1 LDTTIRQL
9 EKDDDRDSFDCGVDS
24 LNAWLKQM
32 AGQNHRKR
40 LSRTYVM
47 ARADDPQKVIG
58 YYSLMAI
65 SAETEGLPS
74 KKRLPE
80 KVSAVLLAR
89 LALDKN
95 KKYRGQGLGESLLMH
110 ALHTTLEA
118 SNLIGV
124 HCVIVDA
131 LNEDVA
137 KKFYMPYGFEP
148 FEDEPLRLV
157 LLLETLKDT

>member
-1 LDTTIRQL
+1 MNTTIRQL
-9 EKDDDRDSFDCGVDS
+9 ETDDDRNSFDCGVES

-32 AGQNHRKR
+32 AGQNDRKR
-40 LSRTYVM
+40 FTRTYVM
-47 ARADDPQKVIG
+47 VEADDPKKVIG

-95 KKYRGQGLGESLLMH
+95 YTGQGLGESLLMH
-110 ALHTTLEA
+110 ALYTTSQA

-137 KKFYMPYGFEP
+137 NKFYMPYGFAP
-148 FEDEPLRLV
+148 FQNEPLRLV
-157 LLLETLKDT
+157 FFLETLKDM